1 MACCSATEQISP
13 AEACGMNPAMV
24 TDTALEVCQP
34 SNDSVTFCLHCK
46 VNPAKRRFCSNA
58 CRQAAYRLSPAHR
71 KNLDRQKTA
80 RLDRRNRW
88 VSARF
93 RDKHFT
99 FDGLFG
105 GHINDAVPRRLSDFE
120 KYPAETY
127 IVRALQQLLGGAA

>member
-1 MACCSATEQISP
+1 MSNAIIPSDHSSQSA
-13 AEACGMNPAMV
+13 NLD
-24 TDTALEVCQP
+24 TDTTLGVCLPQD
-34 SNDSVTFCLHCK
+34 SSVTCEHCRT
-46 VNPAKRRFCSNA
+46 NPAKSKGRFCSNA

-71 KNLDRQKTA
+71 KNLDRQKTR

-88 VSARF
+88 VSARL

-105 GHINDAVPRRLSDFE
+105 GHININVPCLGDFE

-127 IVRALQQLLGGAA
+127 IVHALEQILGGSTK